1 MPQIMPMNSLMQ
13 MLREMVAQLVWQKMN
28 MHYDGGC
35 LQDQKEEFEEFV
47 AFEVNTAEGV
57 ADTGTSIHHELPHS
71 VHNAVVF
78 WKRSNVCWQ
87 TYRSVAIH
95 LKMTL
100 EHTLVCSQKML

>member
-1 MPQIMPMNSLMQ
+1 
-13 MLREMVAQLVWQKMN
+13 MN

-78 WKRSNVCWQ
+78 
-87 TYRSVAIH
+87 
-95 LKMTL
+95 
-100 EHTLVCSQKML
+100 